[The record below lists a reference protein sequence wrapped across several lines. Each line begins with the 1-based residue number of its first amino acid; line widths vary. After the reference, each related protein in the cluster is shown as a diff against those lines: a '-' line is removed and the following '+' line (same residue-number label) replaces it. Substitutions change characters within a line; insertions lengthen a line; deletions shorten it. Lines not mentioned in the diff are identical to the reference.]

1 MSNTFFDIDC
11 SETDGICHDKLIP
24 NRLECIKLLL
34 KRRKKMS
41 SDWDEIRRLA
51 SDFQKVQLS
60 STLQRLSERNCVEVV
75 SLLIKQGL
83 INVVYTTD
91 GKEYITPEHLQ
102 KEVED
107 ELYVHGGRVNLVELA
122 QILNV
127 DLFHINTI
135 AERISKERDD
145 LYLILGQL
153 IDETY
158 LQRIAIE
165 INEKLAQEGEISVS
179 DLTIQFDLPSEFL
192 LAQVM
197 EKYLGKLIKGR
208 QDSTDSR
215 IFFTPTYISRCKA
228 KIRGGLLALTHPT
241 STAQIIQQIGV
252 QERIFFTLFNEV
264 NPAGVLTSKQ
274 HGAQYIPHVYTK
286 NQREWVESFY
296 KQNFY
301 LEYDAVNRLGVSDAK
316 GFIKRTVGNEPIT
329 FLSKCCLGQRI
340 LDQIESSLD
349 ECISTGSYLDVGSI
363 LPSIMSEEDIEGV
376 IDAVLTPIKQK
387 QTLLF
392 GTTILTTQFIDG
404 LLKPCHELIE
414 KNAKQSVET
423 GKYQQYIAEK
433 QMSSG
438 RNADI
443 DTSDR
448 KSDRKDERRRK
459 ATGGKSGGGAQ
470 GRETKT
476 KSTKKLYRASDR
488 GHQSDSEEET
498 FNSKKKEGPTIELIS
513 LKEIKHILDEQLEP
527 EGLDDLSEL
536 IAKQYYPSLTKLSL
550 EIAHQLYEISLQNT
564 TQNQRQTH
572 AALQTK
578 LNELLVNVRLY
589 EKGLHLLSAD
599 LQGQL
604 VKYLLKTHGTDVCN
618 DIFFYV
624 AGECNLN
631 FVDVNLKPEQRA
643 KIAQDCGQEY
653 KAALTALNKAIAG
666 TSIEEFLEA
675 AENALEACGMI
686 LKKIDKKKDRNL
698 ILCHKHAL
706 LEQLSKCND
715 PALSLHLAVLVIFT
729 ISTQCMLHASGKFVS
744 SILSF
749 LQPSLSPEQSSALTE
764 FHDLVL
770 KLLSESDDTKLI
782 SEELQKKMEK
792 IKNIASTY
800 KKNGTTAAD

>member
-1 MSNTFFDIDC
+1 
-11 SETDGICHDKLIP
+11 
-24 NRLECIKLLL
+24 
-34 KRRKKMS
+34 MS

-83 INVVYTTD
+83 INVLYTTD
-91 GKEYITPEHLQ
+91 GKEYITPDYLQ

-107 ELYVHGGRVNLVELA
+107 EIYVHGGRVNLVELA

-127 DLFHINTI
+127 DLFHINNI

-145 LYLILGQL
+145 LHLILGQL
-153 IDETY
+153 LDENY
-158 LQRIAIE
+158 LQKIAIE
-165 INEKLAQEGEISVS
+165 INEKLSQEGEISVS

-208 QDSTDSR
+208 QDSSDSR

-241 STAQIIQQIGV
+241 SATQIIQQIGI

-264 NPAGVLTSKQ
+264 GAAGVLTSRQ

-286 NQREWVESFY
+286 NQRDWVESFY
-296 KQNFY
+296 KQNSY

-316 GFIKRTVGNEPIT
+316 GFIKRTVGDESIT
-329 FLSKCCLGQRI
+329 FLSKCCVDQRI

-349 ECISTGSYLDVGSI
+349 ECISTGSYLEVGTI
-363 LPSIMSEEDIEGV
+363 LPSIMTEEDIEG
-376 IDAVLTPIKQK
+376 IIAAVLTPTKQK

-404 LLKPCHELIE
+404 LLKPCHEIIE
-414 KNAKQSVET
+414 KNAKQSVDT

-433 QMSSG
+433 MTN
-438 RNADI
+438 RNVDI
-443 DTSDR
+443 EISDR

-459 ATGGKSGGGAQ
+459 ATGGKGGGGTQ

-476 KSTKKLYRASDR
+476 KSTKKLYRAGDR
-488 GHQSDSEEET
+488 GHQSDSEEE
-498 FNSKKKEGPTIELIS
+498 NVHKKKEGPTIELIS
-513 LKEIKHILDEQLEP
+513 LKEIKNNLEKQLEP
-527 EGLDDLSEL
+527 EGLDDLSGL
-536 IAKQYYPSLTKLSL
+536 IAKQYLPSLTKQSL
-550 EIAHQLYEISLQNT
+550 EIAHQFYEASLQNT

-578 LNELLVNVRLY
+578 LNELLVNIRLY
-589 EKGLHLLSAD
+589 EKGLHLLPAD

-604 VKYLLKTHGTDVCN
+604 IKYLLKSHGNDVCN

-624 AGECNLN
+624 ATECNLN
-631 FVDVNLKPEQRA
+631 YADANLKPEQRV
-643 KIAQDCGQEY
+643 KITQDCGQEY
-653 KAALTALNKAIAG
+653 KSALTALNKAVAG
-666 TSIEEFLEA
+666 TSIDEFLEA

-698 ILCHKHAL
+698 IMCHKHEL
-706 LEQLSKCND
+706 LQQLSDCND
-715 PALSLHLAVLVIFT
+715 PALTLHLAVLVIFT

-749 LQPSLSPEQSSALTE
+749 LQPSLTSEQSAALTE

-770 KLLSESDDTKLI
+770 KLLQRTTATESDDTQLI
-782 SEELQKKMEK
+782 SNELQQKMEK
-792 IKNIASTY
+792 IKTIANTY
-800 KKNGTTAAD
+800 KKNGTTNAD